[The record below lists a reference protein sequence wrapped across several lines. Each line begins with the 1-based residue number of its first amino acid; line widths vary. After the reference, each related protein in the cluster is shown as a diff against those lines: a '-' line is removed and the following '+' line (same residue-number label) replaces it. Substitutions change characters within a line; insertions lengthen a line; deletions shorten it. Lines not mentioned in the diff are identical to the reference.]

1 MTTADL
7 AATAS
12 NPLTSGRDAPSGRRA
27 RLRETSTQWLFLVP
41 ALIYIGLFFG
51 YPVVQNTTMSFQS
64 YTIKTFFTGYAPWI
78 GFENYANVIHS
89 SLFTSSIINTA
100 LFTVGS
106 IIGQFTIGM
115 ALAVFFSRN
124 FPLNGLL
131 RSLLLLPWLLPLIA
145 SSAVWKWM
153 LDQDSGVINQT
164 LGALLHIPAVPW
176 LDSPNVALIT
186 VVIVNIWL
194 GIPFN
199 VTLLYSG
206 LQDVPSELYEAGSLD
221 GATGWRAFRHITWP
235 NLRPVVSVVLV
246 LGVVYT
252 LKVLDIII
260 GLTGGGPAGA
270 TETLATDAYRRSFIE
285 FSFGTGAAVSNILIL
300 VSLVFAFVYL
310 RINRRAVDE

>member
-1 MTTADL
+1 MTTAEV
-7 AATAS
+7 ATIAS
-12 NPLTSGRDAPSGRRA
+12 NAVTSGRDARSGRRA
-27 RLRETSTQWLFLVP
+27 RLRERSTQWLFLVP

-64 YTIKTFFTGYAPWI
+64 YTIRTFFTGYAPWI
-78 GFENYANVIHS
+78 GFENYLQVIQS
-89 SLFTSSIINTA
+89 SVFTSSIINTA

-106 IIGQFTIGM
+106 IIGQFTIGL
-115 ALAVFFSRN
+115 ALAVFFHRN
-124 FPLNGLL
+124 FPLRGVL

-145 SSAVWKWM
+145 STAVWKWM

-164 LGALLHIPAVPW
+164 LGVLFHIPAVPW

-186 VVIVNIWL
+186 IVIVNIWI

-199 VTLLYSG
+199 MTILYSG
-206 LQDVPSELYEAGSLD
+206 LQDVPADLYEASSLD
-221 GATGWRAFRHITWP
+221 GATGWKQFRYITWP
-235 NLRPVVSVVLV
+235 TLRPVISVVIV

-270 TETLATDAYRRSFIE
+270 TETLATEAYRRSFIE
-285 FSFGTGAAVSNILIL
+285 FSFGTGAAVSNILIV

>member
-1 MTTADL
+1 MTTANF

-12 NPLTSGRDAPSGRRA
+12 NPLTSGRDAQSGRRA
-27 RLRETSTQWLFLVP
+27 RLRERSTQWLFLVP

-51 YPVVQNTTMSFQS
+51 YPVVQNITMSFQS

-78 GFENYANVIHS
+78 GFENYVLVMHS

-106 IIGQFTIGM
+106 IIGQFTIGLT
-115 ALAVFFSRN
+115 LAVFFSRN
-124 FPLNGLL
+124 FPLSGVL

-145 SSAVWKWM
+145 STAVWKWL

-164 LGALLHIPAVPW
+164 LGVLFHIPAVPW

-186 VVIVNIWL
+186 VVIVNIWI

-199 VTLLYSG
+199 VTILYSG

-221 GATGWRAFRHITWP
+221 GATGWNAFRYITWP
-235 NLRPVVSVVLV
+235 SLRPVISVVLV

-285 FSFGTGAAVSNILIL
+285 FSFGTGAAVSNILIV
-300 VSLVFAFVYL
+300 VSLVFAFVYHG
-310 RINRRAVDE
+310 INRRAVDE